1 MILMKK
7 VIKMRKKDDKLKDS
21 FLLEKDTKAKRTR
34 KKKRTKAQEEKRTKL
49 LKHILNKWVCVK
61 QVYGEEET
69 YLFLLH
75 KSSDDNS
82 TSKIEQIILS
92 GDPLHDGV
100 YLITDYDIDM
110 VFDNKTKREMIELR
124 PKKFDLKAGKFAEEI
139 ITNTYDDLK
148 SHLVGAKYLTEEE
161 FFIYCQSTN
170 KPPGVQEMLLEYEY
184 FSQDKEM

>member
-1 MILMKK
+1 M
-7 VIKMRKKDDKLKDS
+7 DS
-21 FLLEKDTKAKRTR
+21 FSFTSDTKAKRTR
-34 KKKRTKAQEEKRTKL
+34 KKKRTKAQEEKRAKL

-61 QVYGEEET
+61 QYGQDES

-110 VFDNKTKREMIELR
+110 VYDNHAKREMIELR
-124 PKKFDLKAGKFAEEI
+124 PKKFDLKAGRLAEEI
-139 ITNTYDDLK
+139 ITDTYDDLR
-148 SHLVGAKYLTEEE
+148 SHLVGSKYLTDDE
-161 FFIYCQSTN
+161 FFIYCQSTSM
-170 KPPGVQEMLLEYEY
+170 PPGVEEMLLEYEL
-184 FSQDKEM
+184 FNQDKEM